1 MNKTVLTAFLLLLC
15 GVLSSQAVVIGWSTE
30 TAPIGSASAI
40 LVYVSDGSAP
50 VFTDGALTKGVQI
63 GDDITGGAIFVPY
76 IMPQDT
82 TDAVTRNS
90 GTYYVVVFN
99 ESDQY
104 VLSNNSLAWNNGES
118 ISDGEM
124 DPITTYHLFTFD
136 QNPTWIPV
144 PEPGTAMLL
153 VAGAAVAA
161 LRRRKRA

>member
-1 MNKTVLTAFLLLLC
+1 MNKNVLTAFLLLLC

-50 VFTDGALTKGVQI
+50 VFTDGALSKGEQI
-63 GDDITGGAIFVPY
+63 GDTITSGAIFVPY

-82 TDAVTRNS
+82 ADVTRSS

-118 ISDGEM
+118 ISTGEM
-124 DPITTYHLFTFD
+124 DPITSYHLFTFD
-136 QNPTWIPV
+136 QDPTWIPV